1 MTSTTNGDT
10 TPSRRDR
17 NKAATRQALT
27 RAAVD
32 LSYEV
37 GFDAVTADAVAER
50 AGVSRRTFFNYFPSL
65 EECITDPIQQVL
77 DDALA
82 IVDAAPV
89 EAPIMPLATT
99 AFSEVF
105 SPATTPHLVRVML
118 LVREHPRLARSHL
131 AQWRLIAGPVSD
143 AVMRR
148 TPDADPLWAM
158 TLASSVLGVAEAAI
172 ENWLTSLPVAD
183 ITPDDAALAAASESL
198 RETVARS
205 FGYLADGFAT
215 PPPTP

>member
-1 MTSTTNGDT
+1 MTST

-17 NKAATRQALT
+17 QKADTRRALT

-65 EECITDPIQQVL
+65 EECITDPLQQAL
-77 DDALA
+77 EDAL
-82 IVDAAPV
+82 VLV
-89 EAPIMPLATT
+89 EDSPAEVPIMTLATH

-105 SPATTPHLVRVML
+105 SPATTPYLVRVML
-118 LVREHPRLARSHL
+118 LVRASQRLTRSHL
-131 AQWRLIAGPVSD
+131 AQWRLIADPVT
-143 AVMRR
+143 AALMRR
-148 TPDADPLWAM
+148 TPDADPLWAI

-172 ENWLTSLPVAD
+172 ENWLSSLPVDD
-183 ITPDDAALAAASESL
+183 ITSDDAALAAASASL

-205 FGYLADGFAT
+205 FGYLAEGLSR
-215 PPPTP
+215 PPSH